1 MVVSREEVIVKYL
14 RATSLLN
21 IMRLIVISLLLSRVR
36 TQRSQNE
43 YNILLTPLLVQ
54 RGEAP

>member
-43 YNILLTPLLVQ
+43 YNILPTPLLVQ